1 GNIGIY
7 RYSEIYLLRGMPF
20 EDLGLKIIANLSG
33 RYGNFMANCSRLPE
47 MIMIHSMRH
56 HTIESFFRMY
66 NLQIRK
72 IEETGQQQ
80 DTGPLK
86 VVKHI
91 YKELMKNTP
100 DIPGICKNVL
110 NTSEDQYVKNY
121 FQSLKDEF
129 NQT

>member
-1 GNIGIY
+1 
-7 RYSEIYLLRGMPF
+7 
-20 EDLGLKIIANLSG
+20 
-33 RYGNFMANCSRLPE
+33 
-47 MIMIHSMRH
+47 MRH